1 MWRHAA
7 HLSSSV
13 GTERPL
19 QSCANR
25 WARLEGV
32 ETMGA
37 MTLNTELVA
46 LGILL
51 LAVLAL
57 ALMSENMG
65 V

>member
-1 MWRHAA
+1 M
-7 HLSSSV
+7 V
-13 GTERPL
+13 
-19 QSCANR
+19 
-25 WARLEGV
+25 
-32 ETMGA
+32 A